1 MSLGLR
7 LKQDDA
13 LLSSIRAMEQKMQSY
28 ATVMEKLAAGDLS
41 VEIKATSDDDVLA
54 INTMRVVE
62 TLRKLATEAGM
73 LRNAAVEGRLDTRG
87 DVTKFQGGYREIVQ
101 GFNDCL
107 DAVIGPLNVA
117 AEYVERISNGDIPP
131 LITDNYN
138 GDFNE
143 IKNNLN
149 KCISAINALANEA
162 NALTQAAV
170 EGKLTTRADASKH
183 SGDFGKIIDGIND
196 TLNTL
201 VGHID
206 AIPAPVMIVDNDMN
220 IQYINRAGAEIIGRS
235 RDHLIGTKCYEHFKT
250 GDCRTTN
257 CACARAMTEGR
268 IATSETDAHPNGMD
282 LSISYTGVP
291 IKDRQGKIIGALEI
305 VTDQTAIKNAMRLQ
319 QKVGEYQ
326 AAQVN
331 NLVETLNKLAE
342 GNFDFTL
349 KVDEGDADTAEVRA
363 CFQSISDAV
372 NQTASAVKRLIE
384 DVNKLTQAA
393 VEGKLDTRGDVTK
406 FQGGYREIVQGI
418 NDCLDAVIGPI
429 NEAAA
434 ALDRLAN
441 RDLTVRM
448 LGDYKGDL
456 AKIKEAFNTAVQN
469 LHDGLS
475 LVNVATEQVASASDQ
490 IASSSQSLA
499 QGASEQASA
508 LQEISSSIQE
518 MASMTKQNS
527 SNAEEAKGMAGGA
540 KSVAETGVKSMQR
553 MSEAIDKIKASS
565 DETAKIVKT
574 IDEIAFQTNLLAL
587 NAAVEAARAGD
598 AGKGF
603 AVVAEEVRNLAM
615 RSAEAAKNTADLIEN
630 SMKNAEEGVEVSH
643 EVMKNLQEISTQI
656 NKVSEVMTEIAA
668 ASNEQSQGIEQISQA
683 VSQMDQVT
691 QQNAA
696 ASEESASAAQE
707 LSGQAAEMKRMVET
721 FKLEGNGHGAAPKDS
736 SRAAVKPNADVSDRA
751 VSQQKAK
758 TLVGA
763 TAGSKKKPSSVI
775 PLDDDQGTLSNF

>member
-1 MSLGLR
+1 M
-7 LKQDDA
+7 
-13 LLSSIRAMEQKMQSY
+13 
-28 ATVMEKLAAGDLS
+28 
-41 VEIKATSDDDVLA
+41 
-54 INTMRVVE
+54 
-62 TLRKLATEAGM
+62 
-73 LRNAAVEGRLDTRG
+73 
-87 DVTKFQGGYREIVQ
+87 
-101 GFNDCL
+101 L

-149 KCISAINALANEA
+149 KCID
-162 NALTQAAV
+162 AV
-170 EGKLTTRADASKH
+170 GRMVTDTNMLIQSCIEGRLDVRADVSRH
-183 SGDFGKIIDGIND
+183 QGDFQKIIAGINQ
-196 TLNTL
+196 
-201 VGHID
+201 
-206 AIPAPVMIVDNDMN
+206 M
-220 IQYINRAGAEIIGRS
+220 
-235 RDHLIGTKCYEHFKT
+235 
-250 GDCRTTN
+250 
-257 CACARAMTEGR
+257 
-268 IATSETDAHPNGMD
+268 
-282 LSISYTGVP
+282 
-291 IKDRQGKIIGALEI
+291 
-305 VTDQTAIKNAMRLQ
+305 
-319 QKVGEYQ
+319 
-326 AAQVN
+326 
-331 NLVETLNKLAE
+331 
-342 GNFDFTL
+342 
-349 KVDEGDADTAEVRA
+349 
-363 CFQSISDAV
+363 
-372 NQTASAVKRLIE
+372 
-384 DVNKLTQAA
+384 
-393 VEGKLDTRGDVTK
+393 
-406 FQGGYREIVQGI
+406 
-418 NDCLDAVIGPI
+418 LDAVIGPI

-448 LGDYKGDL
+448 IGDHRGDF
-456 AKIKEAFNTAVQN
+456 AKIKETFNTAVQN

-475 LVNVATEQVASASDQ
+475 LVNVATEQVASASGQ

-527 SNAEEAKGMAGGA
+527 SNAEEAKGMASGA
-540 KSVAETGVKSMQR
+540 RSVAETGVKSMQR
-553 MSEAIDKIKASS
+553 MSETIDKIKASS

-721 FKLEGNGHGAAPKDS
+721 FKLEGNGYGAAPKDS

-775 PLDDDQGTLSNF
+775 PLDDDQDTLSNF